1 MKLSKLTFTATC
13 VVALAFT
20 ACGGAATETTKSNST
35 GNNNVAKT
43 DTATK
48 SETQTKPATAAVKQ
62 STPTEAGES
71 FYAAVKAKDKAAFKQ
86 LMSKD
91 SMEILNAAASEKKMT
106 MDDLLDKEFFINAAM
121 PAKLEQRNEKIT
133 GDKATT
139 DMKDDKGEWSPM
151 TFVKEGGSWKVS
163 LE

>member
-1 MKLSKLTFTATC
+1 MKQKFYLLITFAA
-13 VVALAFT
+13 VALNF
-20 ACGGAATETTKSNST
+20 ACGGTASTDTAKTNATNTAPATQNKTETKTETTTKT
-35 GNNNVAKT
+35 G
-43 DTATK
+43 
-48 SETQTKPATAAVKQ
+48 SVKQ
-62 STPTEAGES
+62 STPLEAGES
-71 FYAAVKAKDKAAFKQ
+71 FYNAVKAKDKAAFRQ

-133 GDKATT
+133 GEKATT
-139 DMKDDKGEWSPM
+139 EMKDDKGEWSPM
-151 TFVKEGGSWKVS
+151 TFVKEGGVWKVS

>member
-1 MKLSKLTFTATC
+1 MKLSKSTLTLMTICAF
-13 VVALAFT
+13 ALVSA
-20 ACGGAATETTKSNST
+20 ACGGAATDTTKTNSN
-35 GNNNVAKT
+35 GGNVAKT
-43 DTATK
+43 DAAK
-48 SETQTKPATAAVKQ
+48 SETQTKSASTVKQ

-71 FYAAVKAKDKAAFKQ
+71 FYAAVKAKDKAAFKS

-91 SMEILNAAASEKKMT
+91 SMEILDAAAQEKKMT

-133 GDKATT
+133 GEKATT
-139 DMKDDKGEWSPM
+139 EMKDDKGEWSPM
-151 TFVKEGGSWKVS
+151 TFVKEGGMWKVS